1 MFLRQ
6 IVNKASRFRNKLL
19 FIIKR
24 CGISILFCL
33 FILLLG
39 GCSLAKNTQIGK
51 IAESSASFI
60 SAEPVP
66 ISVYLPKQ
74 YADSSIHY
82 PLYQKLLDYQKSHP
96 NIELT
101 FVTSASNDSTEREA
115 VINQLS
121 AEILSG
127 GGPDLFIMEGY
138 RRTDINLFP
147 DIEKAM
153 VNGTFLDLT
162 EAMEKQR
169 LSREVDFYTAVLDA
183 GRWEGRQYILP
194 LSFSVPLMISATDVL
209 NASNFDLQRA
219 MHTMDSLLTE
229 LLRIH
234 EEQPILVITSIDP
247 LGVLAQPVLDYEAH
261 QVRLDTSAVR
271 RALELEKIF
280 RTGDIAYDLARG
292 LFDDTNLAQ
301 VQDEFAEG
309 VPFAVLRD
317 SKFGISLL
325 RQCQALGIKV
335 SVMPIPNEE
344 GTITAKIGSY
354 AMGNRNTK
362 YPEEVADLLLYLV
375 SEECQSAAAY
385 ADYDQ
390 LPVRKGCMQACFDA
404 QYQFSVY
411 DASRERLTEEEITE
425 RQERH
430 GIPLDEAR
438 IQQLESI
445 CEQVTAAH
453 YQTIWYRSVDLG
465 QTETGDNIA
474 SFLHMQYWN
483 DEISLDEL
491 IEILSS
497 KMRLYLDE

>member
-1 MFLRQ
+1 MDYQEAHPNLT
-6 IVNKASRFRNKLL
+6 L
-19 FIIKR
+19 
-24 CGISILFCL
+24 
-33 FILLLG
+33 
-39 GCSLAKNTQIGK
+39 
-51 IAESSASFI
+51 EFI
-60 SAEPVP
+60 S
-66 ISVYLPKQ
+66 PKGVN
-74 YADSSIHY
+74 YM
-82 PLYQKLLDYQKSHP
+82 
-96 NIELT
+96 E
-101 FVTSASNDSTEREA
+101 EREA
-115 VINQLS
+115 MISKLN

-138 RRTDINLFP
+138 RTTEINLFP

-162 EAMEKQR
+162 EAMEKQG
-169 LSREVDFYTAVLDA
+169 LSREEDFYTAVLDA
-183 GRWEGRQYILP
+183 GQWEGPQYILP
-194 LSFSVPLMISATDVL
+194 LGFSVPLMISAADVL
-209 NASNFDLQRA
+209 NASSFDLQRA

-280 RTGDIAYDLARG
+280 RTEDIAYDLARG
-292 LFDDTNLAQ
+292 LFDNTNPAQ

-309 VPFAVLRD
+309 VPFAVLQD
-317 SKFGISLL
+317 SRFCINLL
-325 RQCQALGIKV
+325 RQCQALGIEV

-344 GTITAKIGSY
+344 GTVTAEIGSY

-385 ADYDQ
+385 ADYNQ
-390 LPVRKGCMQACFDA
+390 LPIRKGCMQACFDA
-404 QYQFSVY
+404 QYQFSIY
-411 DASRERLTEEEITE
+411 DASRERMTEAGIAE
-425 RQERH
+425 RQEQY
-430 GIPLDEAR
+430 GVPLDEAR
-438 IQQLESI
+438 IKQLEVI
-445 CEQVTAAH
+445 CDQATAAH
-453 YQTIWYRSVDLG
+453 YQTIWYGGVVLG
-465 QTETGDNIA
+465 QSETGENVA
-474 SFLHMQYWN
+474 SYLHMQYWN

>member
-1 MFLRQ
+1 MKDIMKKAAALCAAVLMTVGCAACSGGGEQ
-6 IVNKASRFRNKLL
+6 TQSEASREP
-19 FIIKR
+19 
-24 CGISILFCL
+24 
-33 FILLLG
+33 
-39 GCSLAKNTQIGK
+39 A
-51 IAESSASFI
+51 ASEA
-60 SAEPVP
+60 SEPVTLQ
-66 ISVYLPKQ
+66 IYLLAQ
-74 YADSSIHY
+74 YADPTVHY
-82 PLYQKLLDYQKSHP
+82 PIYEALMDYQEAHP
-96 NIELT
+96 NLNLEFISPKGVNYME
-101 FVTSASNDSTEREA
+101 EREA
-115 VINQLS
+115 MISQLN

-138 RRTDINLFP
+138 RTTEINLFP

-162 EAMEKQR
+162 EAMEKQG
-169 LSREVDFYTAVLDA
+169 LSREEDFYTAVLDA
-183 GRWEGRQYILP
+183 GQWEGRQYILP
-194 LSFSVPLMISATDVL
+194 LGFSVPLMISAADVL
-209 NASNFDLQRA
+209 NASSFDLQRA

-280 RTGDIAYDLARG
+280 RTEDIAYDLARG
-292 LFDDTNLAQ
+292 LFDNTNPAQ

-309 VPFAVLRD
+309 VPFAVLQD
-317 SKFGISLL
+317 SRFCINLL
-325 RQCQALGIKV
+325 RQCQALGIEV

-344 GTITAKIGSY
+344 GTVTAEIGSY

-385 ADYDQ
+385 ADYNQ
-390 LPVRKGCMQACFDA
+390 LPIRKGCMQACFDA
-404 QYQFSVY
+404 QYQFSIY
-411 DASRERLTEEEITE
+411 DASRERMTEEGIAE
-425 RQERH
+425 RQEQY
-430 GIPLDEAR
+430 GVPLDEAR
-438 IQQLESI
+438 IKQLEVI
-445 CEQVTAAH
+445 CDQVTAAH
-453 YQTIWYRSVDLG
+453 YQTIWYRGVDLG
-465 QTETGDNIA
+465 QSETGENVA
-474 SFLHMQYWN
+474 SYLHMQYWN

>member
-1 MFLRQ
+1 MKV
-6 IVNKASRFRNKLL
+6 IMKKAAALCAAVLMAVGCAACS
-19 FIIKR
+19 
-24 CGISILFCL
+24 
-33 FILLLG
+33 G
-39 GCSLAKNTQIGK
+39 GGEQTQS
-51 IAESSASFI
+51 EASGEPAT
-60 SAEPVP
+60 SEASEPVTLQ
-66 ISVYLPKQ
+66 VYLAAQ
-74 YADSSIHY
+74 YADPTVHY
-82 PLYQKLLDYQKSHP
+82 PIYEALMDYQEAHP
-96 NIELT
+96 NLT
-101 FVTSASNDSTEREA
+101 LEFISPKGVNYMEEREA
-115 VINQLS
+115 MISQLN

-138 RRTDINLFP
+138 RTTEINLFP

-162 EAMEKQR
+162 EAMEKQG
-169 LSREVDFYTAVLDA
+169 LSREEDFYTAVLDA
-183 GRWEGRQYILP
+183 GQWEGKQYILP
-194 LSFSVPLMISATDVL
+194 LGFSVPLMVSATDVL
-209 NASNFDLQRA
+209 NASSFDLQRA
-219 MHTMDSLLTE
+219 MYSMDSLLTE

-234 EEQPILVITSIDP
+234 EEQSILVITSIDP
-247 LGVLAQPVLDYEAH
+247 LDVLAQPVLDYEAH

-271 RALELEKIF
+271 RGLELEKIF

-292 LFDDTNLAQ
+292 LFNDTNPSH
-301 VQDEFAEG
+301 VQDEFAQG
-309 VPFAVLRD
+309 VPFATLRY
-317 SKFGISLL
+317 SRFSINLL
-325 RQCQALGIKV
+325 RQCRALGIEV

-385 ADYDQ
+385 ADFDQ
-390 LPVRKGCMQACFDA
+390 LPIRKGCMQACFNA

-411 DASRERLTEEEITE
+411 DASRERMTEEEIAE
-425 RQERH
+425 RQKRH
-430 GIPLDEAR
+430 GVPLDEAR
-438 IQQLESI
+438 IKQLEAI

-453 YQTIWYRSVDLG
+453 YQTIWYRGVDLG
-465 QTETGDNIA
+465 QSETGENVA
-474 SFLHMQYWN
+474 SYLHMQYWN

>member
-1 MFLRQ
+1 M
-6 IVNKASRFRNKLL
+6 
-19 FIIKR
+19 
-24 CGISILFCL
+24 
-33 FILLLG
+33 
-39 GCSLAKNTQIGK
+39 
-51 IAESSASFI
+51 
-60 SAEPVP
+60 
-66 ISVYLPKQ
+66 SVYLPAQ
-74 YADSSIHY
+74 YADPTVHY
-82 PLYQKLLDYQKSHP
+82 PIYEKLMDYQEVHP

-101 FVTSASNDSTEREA
+101 FVSPATNDLTERE
-115 VINQLS
+115 VLIQQLN

-138 RRTDINLFP
+138 RTTEINLFP

-162 EAMEKQR
+162 EAMEKQG
-169 LSREVDFYTAVLDA
+169 LSREEDFYTAVLDA
-183 GRWEGRQYILP
+183 GQWEGRQYILP
-194 LSFSVPLMISATDVL
+194 LGFSVPLMISAADVL
-209 NASNFDLQRA
+209 NASSFDLQRA

-280 RTGDIAYDLARG
+280 RTEDIAYDLARG
-292 LFDDTNLAQ
+292 LFDNTNPAQ

-309 VPFAVLRD
+309 VPFAVLQD
-317 SKFGISLL
+317 SRFCINLL
-325 RQCQALGIKV
+325 RQCQALGIEL

-344 GTITAKIGSY
+344 GTVTAEIGSY

-385 ADYDQ
+385 ADYNQ
-390 LPVRKGCMQACFDA
+390 LPIRKGCMQACFDA
-404 QYQFSVY
+404 QHQFSIY
-411 DASRERLTEEEITE
+411 DASRERMTEEGIAE
-425 RQERH
+425 RQEQY
-430 GIPLDEAR
+430 GVPLDEAR
-438 IQQLESI
+438 IKQLEVI
-445 CEQVTAAH
+445 CDQVTAAH
-453 YQTIWYRSVDLG
+453 YQTIWYRGVDLG
-465 QTETGDNIA
+465 QSETGENVA
-474 SFLHMQYWN
+474 SYLHMQYWN

>member
-1 MFLRQ
+1 MMKKLRMLCAAAA
-6 IVNKASRFRNKLL
+6 IGLCCAACAGGMETAAGEAPSRPQ
-19 FIIKR
+19 
-24 CGISILFCL
+24 GEQ
-33 FILLLG
+33 
-39 GCSLAKNTQIGK
+39 A
-51 IAESSASFI
+51 AET
-60 SAEPVP
+60 VTL
-66 ISVYLPKQ
+66 SVYLPAQ
-74 YADSSIHY
+74 YADPTTHY
-82 PLYQKLLDYQKSHP
+82 PIYEKLMDYQQAHP

-101 FVTSASNDSTEREA
+101 FVSPASSDLAEREA
-115 VINQLS
+115 VISQLS

-138 RRTDINLFP
+138 RRTESNLFP

-153 VNGTFLDLT
+153 ANGTFLDLT
-162 EAMEKQR
+162 EAMERQG
-169 LSREVDFYTAVLDA
+169 LSREEDFYTAVLDA
-183 GRWEGRQYILP
+183 GQWEGRQYVLP
-194 LSFSVPLMISATDVL
+194 LGFSVPLMTSAADVL
-209 NASNFDLQRA
+209 YASSFDLQRA

-234 EEQPILVITSIDP
+234 EEQSILVITSIDP
-247 LGVLAQPVLDYEAH
+247 LDVLAQPVLDYEAH

-292 LFDDTNLAQ
+292 LFNDANPAQ

-309 VPFAVLRD
+309 VPFAALRY
-317 SKFGISLL
+317 SRFSINLL
-325 RQCQALGIKV
+325 RQCRALGIEV

-344 GTITAKIGSY
+344 GTVTAEIGPY

-385 ADYDQ
+385 ADFDQ
-390 LPVRKGCMQACFDA
+390 LPIRKGCMQACFDA

-411 DASRERLTEEEITE
+411 DASRERMTEEEIAE
-425 RQERH
+425 RQKRH
-430 GIPLDEAR
+430 GVPLDEAR
-438 IQQLESI
+438 IKQLEAI

-453 YQTIWYRSVDLG
+453 YQTIWYRGVDLG
-465 QTETGDNIA
+465 QSETGENVA
-474 SFLHMQYWN
+474 SYLHMQYWN

>member
-1 MFLRQ
+1 MKDIMKKAATLCAAVLMAVGCAACSGGGEQ
-6 IVNKASRFRNKLL
+6 TQSEASREP
-19 FIIKR
+19 
-24 CGISILFCL
+24 
-33 FILLLG
+33 
-39 GCSLAKNTQIGK
+39 A
-51 IAESSASFI
+51 ASEA
-60 SAEPVP
+60 SEPV
-66 ISVYLPKQ
+66 ILQVYLAAQ
-74 YADSSIHY
+74 YADPTVHY
-82 PLYQKLLDYQKSHP
+82 PIYEALMDYQEAHP
-96 NIELT
+96 NLT
-101 FVTSASNDSTEREA
+101 LEFISPKGVNYMEEREA
-115 VINQLS
+115 IISQLN

-138 RRTDINLFP
+138 RTTEINLFP

-162 EAMEKQR
+162 EAMEKQG
-169 LSREVDFYTAVLDA
+169 LSREEDFYTAVLDA
-183 GRWEGRQYILP
+183 GQWEERQYILP
-194 LSFSVPLMISATDVL
+194 LGFSVPLMISATDVL
-209 NASNFDLQRA
+209 NASSFDLQRA

-280 RTGDIAYDLARG
+280 RTEDIAYDLARG
-292 LFDDTNLAQ
+292 LFDNTNPAQ

-309 VPFAVLRD
+309 VPFAVLQD
-317 SKFGISLL
+317 SRFCINLL
-325 RQCQALGIKV
+325 RQCQALGIEV

-344 GTITAKIGSY
+344 GTVTAEIGSY

-385 ADYDQ
+385 ADYNQ
-390 LPVRKGCMQACFDA
+390 LPIRKGCMQACFDA
-404 QYQFSVY
+404 QYQFSIY
-411 DASRERLTEEEITE
+411 DASRERMTEEGIAE
-425 RQERH
+425 RQEQY
-430 GIPLDEAR
+430 GVPLDEAR
-438 IQQLESI
+438 IKQLEVI
-445 CEQVTAAH
+445 CDQVTAAH
-453 YQTIWYRSVDLG
+453 YQTIWYRGVDLG
-465 QTETGDNIA
+465 QSETGENVA
-474 SFLHMQYWN
+474 SYLHMQYWN